1 MSEYAAE
8 TKSFGAD
15 LLDLHDLLKPE
26 VIAELSKWWSSLP
39 IVGRQRGR
47 WVFQEPA
54 GIPGKPGAAPRQH
67 VRRTIPVVFAG
78 EAPGAGGVERHNK
91 SSINRV
97 AEGEHLE
104 EWKRFALR
112 STNQDLCHTNFV
124 PYKKDTMA
132 DEIWIRAQQ
141 KSHGPL
147 LKEGAMKLIEDW
159 QQAGAS
165 TRQKSAFSELLR
177 SLAKH
182 MALKRGVTETKV
194 AYGPKAAET
203 VAIYRIDPFYSSL
216 GSADATAPVAHAVS
230 AASSLRLAPRAPH
243 PATPSARRPPPPAES
258 SSPRRSAPRA
268 AW

>member
-1 MSEYAAE
+1 MDAAE

-54 GIPGKPGAAPRQH
+54 GIPGKPGAAPQQH
-67 VRRTIPVVFAG
+67 VRRTIPVASRARRP
-78 EAPGAGGVERHNK
+78 APTRRRHNK

-104 EWKRFALR
+104 EKRFALR

-132 DEIWIRAQQ
+132 DEIWIRA
-141 KSHGPL
+141 
-147 LKEGAMKLIEDW
+147 
-159 QQAGAS
+159 
-165 TRQKSAFSELLR
+165 RQSRTAR
-177 SLAKH
+177 SS
-182 MALKRGVTETKV
+182 R
-194 AYGPKAAET
+194 
-203 VAIYRIDPFYSSL
+203 
-216 GSADATAPVAHAVS
+216 
-230 AASSLRLAPRAPH
+230 RA
-243 PATPSARRPPPPAES
+243 R
-258 SSPRRSAPRA
+258 
-268 AW
+268 